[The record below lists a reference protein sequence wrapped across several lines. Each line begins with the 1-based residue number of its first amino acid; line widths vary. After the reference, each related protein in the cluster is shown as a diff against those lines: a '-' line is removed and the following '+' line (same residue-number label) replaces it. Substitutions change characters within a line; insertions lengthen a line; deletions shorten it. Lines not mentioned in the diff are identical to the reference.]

1 MDNHLNIS
9 LNKTILAIVETA
21 LSNFTPDKVL
31 LIPVHYLLA
40 HPTITNLESTVY
52 FVFYRPD
59 NFTFV
64 GMFES
69 DKSIENLNSKTKIT
83 KLSFH
88 DSAWKTDGV
97 QKTLFRIFSNIQEAI
112 GEKEGWRVSFSLGVM
127 NKGEFYDAR
136 LKNLSLSDEK
146 EVEIELIQETY

>member
-69 DKSIENLNSKTKIT
+69 DKSIENLNSKLKFRKMP
-83 KLSFH
+83 KLFFKVDKSEEFA
-88 DSAWKTDGV
+88 SE
-97 QKTLFRIFSNIQEAI
+97 I
-112 GEKEGWRVSFSLGVM
+112 EKELV
-127 NKGEFYDAR
+127 KIH
-136 LKNLSLSDEK
+136 KDES
-146 EVEIELIQETY
+146 